1 MFEDVGT
8 GQKIGRDE
16 QNAAIA
22 FLDPLLQ
29 SIMPV
34 FSAKEVFVRQKY
46 EVIFF
51 RCFEASFNQAK
62 KLFFERF
69 VSRGIRQE
77 NLDAGLYFRYNFHR
91 LIRAI
96 ARHFGISLF
105 QTLLNVIFQK
115 RLTERERFPLFYW

>member
-29 SIMPV
+29 SFMPV

-46 EVIFF
+46 EVILF
-51 RCFEASFNQAK
+51 RCFKASFDHAK

-69 VSRGIRQE
+69 VGRSIRQE
-77 NLDAGLYFRYNFHR
+77 HLDAGLYFCYNLHR

-96 ARHFGISLF
+96 ARDFGISLF

-115 RLTERERFPLFYW
+115 RLTERERFPLFYR